1 MNQYLAIREIREI
14 LLKAMEKAA
23 DTELSQYLHQI
34 DEKLEFFLKK
44 DIDFKEIVDGLDDG
58 IFITDHQGNVLY
70 VNPAYTRNTGIT
82 QEDVL
87 NHNITELTGED
98 KLVYRRRCS
107 RCAKNRQ
114 TGFPPFYYLQHR
126 KTSDRTCYRH
136 PHL

>member
-1 MNQYLAIREIREI
+1 MYQYLAIREIREI

-34 DEKLEFFLKK
+34 DEKLEYFLKK

-98 KLVYRRRCS
+98 KLYTGGAVPDVLKQ
-107 RCAKNRQ
+107 ANRLSAFLLP
-114 TGFPPFYYLQHR
+114 TKPENLRPDML
-126 KTSDRTCYRH
+126 
-136 PHL
+136 